1 MRLPSPEKIALLV
14 AAAAAAIS
22 LTWFLLRSVEPGV
35 RRMRDGRD
43 QMQKA
48 PYVATGAAPEDF
60 EPRTWREPAS
70 QARGPEWSYDL
81 FTPPEIWWDGAS
93 GEFRAETASP
103 ATATSPEPEF
113 CSLEILDVHRLRFP
127 LQLRGFLGEAG
138 NWLGSFEILRSGDT
152 MLLSPGAE
160 CAVLGLTLVAL
171 SVERRPLPGGDAMD
185 AMPSW
190 VARAMVKDSTGRVQ
204 ELVGGEDALMDELV
218 AQVQTEPAGEKVS
231 REVRTGDV
239 IAAAEG
245 DYRIEQIEFEPAAV
259 SVRRIGEDEALI
271 RLVPR
276 PAGDP
281 AANGADE

>member
-1 MRLPSPEKIALLV
+1 
-14 AAAAAAIS
+14 
-22 LTWFLLRSVEPGV
+22 
-35 RRMRDGRD
+35 
-43 QMQKA
+43 
-48 PYVATGAAPEDF
+48 
-60 EPRTWREPAS
+60 
-70 QARGPEWSYDL
+70 
-81 FTPPEIWWDGAS
+81 
-93 GEFRAETASP
+93 
-103 ATATSPEPEF
+103 
-113 CSLEILDVHRLRFP
+113 
-127 LQLRGFLGEAG
+127 
-138 NWLGSFEILRSGDT
+138 

-204 ELVGGEDALMDELV
+204 ELVCGEDALMDELV